1 MLVRNLLDV
10 RSTKRSNIKDLP
22 LVSGTPNLLVQQAT
36 TKSVRRRRYGRQ
48 TILSGVCLR
57 AFAPLSVTI
66 SISSLNNIDAT
77 PSQAHTYVRSLLPIM
92 DQ

>member
-1 MLVRNLLDV
+1 MQKLSDV
-10 RSTKRSNIKDLP
+10 RSTKVSNIKDWP

-36 TKSVRRRRYGRQ
+36 TKNVRNRRYGRQ
-48 TILSGVCLR
+48 TILSGVRWR
-57 AFAPLSVTI
+57 ACAPLSVTI

-77 PSQAHTYVRSLLPIM
+77 PSQAHNSVKSFLPIM